1 MIANLFKKSN
11 DLNYFISGFLILIGA
26 FSNQFEVISTEGSLS
41 QTYASIIVFL
51 IAFSVMIFMD
61 VYLKQQNFF

>member
-26 FSNQFEVISTEGSLS
+26 FSNQFEVVSTKGSLS
-41 QTYASIIVFL
+41 IS
-51 IAFSVMIFMD
+51 SP
-61 VYLKQQNFF
+61 